1 MEFFVSV
8 WLFDAGIESKGVR
21 VIWDL
26 GDTDCS
32 GELYEIVW
40 KMGDREREREFFK
53 DVKFSDSDA
62 CFVGLNGNGEE
73 ILFWLLV
80 IKLWIL

>member
-21 VIWDL
+21 IIWDL

-40 KMGDREREREFFK
+40 KMGDRENESFLKTWNFQIRM
-53 DVKFSDSDA
+53 
-62 CFVGLNGNGEE
+62 
-73 ILFWLLV
+73 LV
-80 IKLWIL
+80 L

>member
-32 GELYEIVW
+32 EELYEIVW
-40 KMGDREREREFFK
+40 KWEIERTRVF
-53 DVKFSDSDA
+53 
-62 CFVGLNGNGEE
+62 
-73 ILFWLLV
+73 
-80 IKLWIL
+80 

>member
-8 WLFDAGIESKGVR
+8 WLFDAGIESKRVR

-40 KMGDREREREFFK
+40 KWEIERTRVF
-53 DVKFSDSDA
+53 
-62 CFVGLNGNGEE
+62 
-73 ILFWLLV
+73 
-80 IKLWIL
+80 

>member
-8 WLFDAGIESKGVR
+8 WLLEMHDAGIESKGVR

-40 KMGDREREREFFK
+40 KWEIERTRIFLKTWSFQ
-53 DVKFSDSDA
+53 
-62 CFVGLNGNGEE
+62 
-73 ILFWLLV
+73 IWTLV
-80 IKLWIL
+80 S